1 MENLESIFNEEAT
14 LAAIEI
20 IEELTQKLLQEIDKE
35 SKGE

>member
-1 MENLESIFNEEAT
+1 MQNLENFFNEEAT

-20 IEELTQKLLQEIDKE
+20 IEELTQKLLQEIDKD